1 MQKEKSIN
9 HSILACSL
17 ILLQCT
23 LYGLGDP
30 LSKMA
35 YTHVNAYSV
44 LSFRYTFAL
53 LAMWILF
60 GKKLLSG
67 LKESPFKL
75 IVIPCICVAG
85 SHLFSNLALQYTQA
99 TSVGFLRSL
108 SVVITPIL
116 AMIFYKKK
124 IRPFEILV
132 LIGAVVGLYLLC
144 GYGKMSGFGLGEL
157 LALGCAL
164 LSAGGVISLKR
175 SLQQVNPLVMTMFQ
189 TATSALFAIICAFV
203 WDHGISMTGAVPSV
217 WISIIYLAL
226 GCTLGGYMLQN
237 TAIRM
242 ISPNTVSFLM
252 CFCSVMTAFFSYFLL
267 GERLSITGLIGA
279 MMILISVITETLLSG
294 KLEKNTA
301 SSGTQSEISGRGD
314 SPV

>member
-1 MQKEKSIN
+1 MQKGKSVN
-9 HSILACSL
+9 LSILACSL
-17 ILLQCT
+17 VLLQCT

-44 LSFRYTFAL
+44 LSFRYTLAL
-53 LAMWILF
+53 LAMWAVS

-67 LKESPFKL
+67 LKSCPLKL
-75 IVIPCICVAG
+75 IVLPCVCVAG

-116 AMIFYKKK
+116 AMLFYRKK
-124 IRPFEILV
+124 IKPFEVLV
-132 LIGAVVGLYLLC
+132 LVGAVVGLYLLC
-144 GYGKMSGFGLGEL
+144 GYGNLSGFGLGEL

-164 LSAGGVISLKR
+164 LSSGGVISLKR
-175 SLQQVNPLVMTMFQ
+175 SLRQVNPLVMTMFQ
-189 TATSALFAIICAFV
+189 TATSALFAVVCAFI
-203 WDHGISMTGAVPSV
+203 WDRGISMEGAVPSV
-217 WISIIYLAL
+217 WISIVYLAL

-242 ISPNTVSFLM
+242 ISPSTVSFLM

-267 GERLSITGLIGA
+267 GERLSAAGLTGAAI
-279 MMILISVITETLLSG
+279 ILGSVIAETLFSG
-294 KLEKNTA
+294 KQE
-301 SSGTQSEISGRGD
+301 RD
-314 SPV
+314 SVSPE

>member
-1 MQKEKSIN
+1 MEPEKGVN
-9 HSILACSL
+9 RSILACSL
-17 ILLQCT
+17 VLLQCT

-35 YTHVNAYSV
+35 YTHANAYSV
-44 LSFRYTFAL
+44 LSFRYTLAL
-53 LAMWILF
+53 LAMWVFL

-67 LKESPFKL
+67 LKNCPVRL

-85 SHLFSNLALQYTQA
+85 SHLFSNLALQYTEA

-108 SVVITPIL
+108 SVVITPVL
-116 AMIFYKKK
+116 ARIFFKKK
-124 IRPFEILV
+124 IRAFEILV

-144 GYGKMSGFGLGEL
+144 GYGKISGFGLGEL
-157 LALGCAL
+157 LAHGCAL
-164 LSAGGVISLKR
+164 LSSGGVISLKR
-175 SLQQVNPLVMTMFQ
+175 SLQQINPLVMTMFQ
-189 TATSALFAIICAFV
+189 TATSALFAVLCALI
-203 WDHGISMTGAVPSV
+203 WDHGLSMAGAVPSV
-217 WISIIYLAL
+217 WLSVVYLAL

-267 GERLSITGLIGA
+267 GERLSVSGLIGA
-279 MMILISVITETLLSG
+279 MMILGSVIAATLLTGSP
-294 KLEKNTA
+294 EKSTA
-301 SSGTQSEISGRGD
+301 SDISG
-314 SPV
+314 S